1 MMNTSDSFS
10 PEKRL
15 NEFNGLLL
23 SRARDLSYYSPYSF
37 LRTISHERLSR
48 ETFTEPLIG
57 SVASGRSSLSAE
69 FRAGKTT
76 WFVWRDLPWDS
87 DYFRRRVVR
96 IELIISDHEDADA
109 VAVAVNRFLGRFT
122 SPGDYVSMTVPCEDL
137 LLLRGLAGTGFM
149 LVETRLNYYFT
160 GFESAQSPLL
170 PVRMAVADDIPVLR
184 DVAMRMR
191 NRFDRV
197 HADPAFTEEEADSY
211 LGTFAEQSVRGFAD
225 MVAVPDLPGV
235 KPFGF
240 LAAGNPERI
249 MDLNIAKLVLAAV
262 DNSEH
267 RGWMFHLL
275 GGIIRELKMKN
286 TDILTTIT
294 QASNKPAIRTWEKA
308 GFLLGFVTHVYSYSN
323 K

>member
-1 MMNTSDSFS
+1 MMNTKDSFGW
-10 PEKRL
+10 ERRL
-15 NEFNGLLL
+15 IEFNGLLL
-23 SRARDLSYYSPYSF
+23 SKARDLFYYSPYSF
-37 LRTISHERLSR
+37 LRTISHERLGR
-48 ETFTEPLIG
+48 ETFAEPLIG
-57 SVASGRSSLSAE
+57 SVASGKSSLSAE
-69 FRAGKTT
+69 IQDGKTT
-76 WFVWRDLPWDS
+76 WFVWRNLAWDS

-96 IELIISDHEDADA
+96 IELIISDHEDSDT

-122 SPGDYVSMTVPCEDL
+122 NSGDYLFMTVPCEDL
-137 LLLRGLAGTGFM
+137 LLLRSLAGTGFRQ
-149 LVETRLNYYFT
+149 VETRLNYYFT
-160 GFESAQSPLL
+160 GFESAQSPTL
-170 PVRMAVADDIPVLR
+170 PVRMAVADDIPILR

-197 HADPAFTEEEADSY
+197 HADPAFTDEEADSY

-240 LAAGNPERI
+240 LAAGNPGRV

-275 GGIIRELKMKN
+275 GWIIQELKKKDA
-286 TDILTTIT
+286 DILTTIT
-294 QASNKPAIRTWEKA
+294 QASNRPAIRTWEKA
-308 GFLLGFVTHVYSYSN
+308 GFLLGFVNHVYSYSN